1 MRASYIYCIYFT
13 IYIFIDTNIFI
24 EYFESRIQFESVRKI
39 FNALED
45 ERHIGFISVGSFYTI
60 AYIVDQGFKRKGL
73 NKSERIDL
81 VRSVLLKV
89 LDLTEVIGAN
99 NENLRKGIVD
109 IQFSD
114 LEDSLQYQTALMEGC
129 DIFITLN
136 IKDFKGAE
144 PNLIR
149 VLTPQQ
155 FVEEFLEG

>member
-1 MRASYIYCIYFT
+1 M
-13 IYIFIDTNIFI
+13 
-24 EYFESRIQFESVRKI
+24 
-39 FNALED
+39 
-45 ERHIGFISVGSFYTI
+45 
-60 AYIVDQGFKRKGL
+60 
-73 NKSERIDL
+73 
-81 VRSVLLKV
+81 RSVLLKV

>member
-1 MRASYIYCIYFT
+1 MKL
-13 IYIFIDTNIFI
+13 FIDTNIFI
-24 EYFESRIQFESVRKI
+24 EYFECRLQFESVRKI

-99 NENLRKGIVD
+99 NENLRKGLVD

-114 LEDSLQYQTALMEGC
+114 LEDSLQYQTALMEGS